1 MRWRSASLHT
11 LPVAEVDPDDDA
23 VDRWIV
29 HWYRYDPH
37 QRERRNT
44 VVAAF
49 DNELEFLLRVG
60 ETHAEL
66 QRLQAEGRAERVER
80 ISGGLERAGSTAE
93 GRARGAASRGFLRRP
108 R

>member
-1 MRWRSASLHT
+1 MHT

-29 HWYRYDPH
+29 HWYRYDPTR
-37 QRERRNT
+37 RERRNT

-49 DNELEFLLRVG
+49 DNELEFLLCVG

-80 ISGGLERAGSTAE
+80 ISGGVKRAGTTAE
-93 GRARGAASRGFLRRP
+93 SRARRAASRGFLRRP